1 MLSGNQYMG
10 HAGAG
15 DAAHGG
21 NAAVVAVGQ
30 FVQRSA
36 LRAPSGGLFLFGRCF
51 QGRGTPHGLSL
62 SLGAATAFGGTG
74 ADKVAL
80 DIGQPAEYRQH
91 QAPGAGA
98 GVGLGFRQ

>member
-36 LRAPSGGLFLFGRCF
+36 LRAPSGGLFHLCRCDE
-51 QGRGTPHGLSL
+51 GRGAAHVLSL
-62 SLGAATAFGGTG
+62 RRGAASAFGGAR
-74 ADKVAL
+74 AD
-80 DIGQPAEYRQH
+80 
-91 QAPGAGA
+91 
-98 GVGLGFRQ
+98 